1 MLCGGVRR
9 NAAGDAYVFN
19 VHLYVLRLAF
29 AYPWSRARR
38 VHRRSH
44 APLLRPLLSQKPASL
59 AHYVAHLNTALAR
72 RAAAA
77 GWDAADP
84 LAEAVM
90 DTAGPREINASFL
103 DFSLPFALPFGDFSL
118 PFFTAFP

>member
-1 MLCGGVRR
+1 MALVGLC
-9 NAAGDAYVFN
+9 
-19 VHLYVLRLAF
+19 
-29 AYPWSRARR
+29 
-38 VHRRSH
+38 
-44 APLLRPLLSQKPASL
+44 
-59 AHYVAHLNTALAR
+59 
-72 RAAAA
+72 RAAWGWYQQAWAPAA